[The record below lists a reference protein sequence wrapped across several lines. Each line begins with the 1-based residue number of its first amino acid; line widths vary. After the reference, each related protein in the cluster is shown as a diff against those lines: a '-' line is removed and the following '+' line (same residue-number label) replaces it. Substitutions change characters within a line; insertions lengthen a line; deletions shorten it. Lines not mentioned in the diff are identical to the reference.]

1 MTFKR
6 FFIRA
11 LLLSLVLAG
20 SFVLFNVCMD
30 EFGLF
35 RKVEGR
41 RIRIYTAEMTTKYL
55 LSYRYIPKNFDA
67 LIIGPSLS
75 DQLDPRKITGYKVY
89 NLSLLM
95 GNVSELKQS
104 VENCLNRGNV
114 RLMIICLNPYL
125 TRDAIVWD
133 KRLRPESL
141 YSTLGST
148 FTFKFYNAMIKCRLD
163 PKDDSFTES
172 WSGYSRPIQKV
183 PSVEAAIDD
192 FAAKVK
198 EVHSINP
205 TAFAQLR
212 DMLQLARAR
221 GARICAYYHPMPYK
235 VFSASE
241 PGFRLYQQRI
251 NTLFDGRDLVADF
264 NTPAYDAFRKN
275 PANYIDHGHLSV
287 AGADFVVGE
296 LNRLLA
302 AWQK

>member
-6 FFIRA
+6 FFIRS
-11 LLLSLVLAG
+11 LLLSFVLALA
-20 SFVLFNVCMD
+20 FILFNVSMD

-35 RKVEGR
+35 RSVNGR

-55 LSYRYIPKNFDA
+55 LSYRYIPENFDA

-75 DQLDPRKITGYKVY
+75 DQLDPRKMTGYKVY

-104 VENCLNRGNV
+104 VENCLNRGNI
-114 RLMIICLNPYL
+114 RLVILCLNPYL

-141 YSTLGST
+141 YSVLGST
-148 FTFKFYNAMIKCRLD
+148 FTFKFYNAMIKCRLN

-192 FAAKVK
+192 FASKVK
-198 EVHSINP
+198 EVHPINP
-205 TAFAQLR
+205 TSFEQLR
-212 DMLQLARAR
+212 GLIQLARKR
-221 GARICAYYHPMPYK
+221 GTRILAYYHPMPYK
-235 VFSASE
+235 VFAASE
-241 PGFRLYQQRI
+241 PSFRKYQQQI
-251 NTLFDGRDLVADF
+251 NTLFDSRDLVWDF
-264 NTPAYDAFRKN
+264 NTPPYDAFRKN

-287 AGADFVVGE
+287 AGADYVVAE

-302 AWQK
+302 QWR